1 MKQGPLFSIARWI
14 GLIFGGVFTG
24 FLVCVLVLETSL
36 RDYDAKVYAQV
47 RQVELDSLDTLAS
60 ATLIPTIIATAILV
74 FGAWKSK
81 GRDLWLP
88 LAALALLLLILILTI
103 VVNLPINADQKDWT
117 VTSPP
122 SDWADVRDKWQ
133 TSHAVRTVAS
143 LVAFGLLAFSAITH
157 RVTGTASAAPAPAP
171 LSTRS

>member
-47 RQVELDSLDTLAS
+47 RQVELDNLDTLAS

-74 FGAWKSK
+74 VGAWKAK
-81 GRDLWLP
+81 GRDLYIP

-103 VVNLPINADQKDWT
+103 AVNLPINADQKDWT

-133 TSHAVRTVAS
+133 TSHAVRTVAA